1 MSTQRDG
8 FFKESSELSR
18 EESRYLDGELPPE
31 EMRRLERELAADPD
45 RAARL
50 ASYRDAVGLWKQ
62 DVERRTAIVDEAA
75 LADRVMASI
84 ASGSSR
90 ALTSLPPAAPRWVAA
105 AAVLLIGIGV
115 AGTAMVH
122 KSRSAAANQESRE
135 LQELSFMSEAMVQM
149 IVNDPARQ
157 PSTSMLNGGR

>member
-1 MSTQRDG
+1 MSTHRDG
-8 FFKESSELSR
+8 FFKESSGLSR

-31 EMRRLERELAADPD
+31 DMRRLKRELAADPG

-62 DVERRTAIVDEAA
+62 DVERRTAVVDEDA

-84 ASGSSR
+84 SSGS
-90 ALTSLPPAAPRWVAA
+90 ALKSLRPVAPRWVAA
-105 AAVLLIGIGV
+105 AAVLLIGIGIV
-115 AGTAMVH
+115 GTSVVRTQ
-122 KSRSAAANQESRE
+122 RSDGGDQEPRK
-135 LQELSFMSEAMVQM
+135 LQELSSIAEAVGQM
-149 IVNDPARQ
+149 MAADPALQ